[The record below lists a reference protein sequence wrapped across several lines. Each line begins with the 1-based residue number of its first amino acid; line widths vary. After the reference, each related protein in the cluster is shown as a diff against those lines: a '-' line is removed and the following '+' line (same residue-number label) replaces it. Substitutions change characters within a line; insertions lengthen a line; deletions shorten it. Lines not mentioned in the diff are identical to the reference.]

1 MNYIIN
7 IKTRDIITAGIV
19 IVFVSSKVEKKLTK
33 IYKKAKKEKE
43 ILKKAAEE
51 AKECLHEEVI
61 TDAVYCPCCG
71 KKLVED

>member
-19 IVFVSSKVEKKLTK
+19 IVFVSSKVEKKLAK
-33 IYKKAKKEKE
+33 IYKKVKKEKE

-51 AKECLHEEVI
+51 AKECLHEEI

-71 KKLVED
+71 KKLVDD